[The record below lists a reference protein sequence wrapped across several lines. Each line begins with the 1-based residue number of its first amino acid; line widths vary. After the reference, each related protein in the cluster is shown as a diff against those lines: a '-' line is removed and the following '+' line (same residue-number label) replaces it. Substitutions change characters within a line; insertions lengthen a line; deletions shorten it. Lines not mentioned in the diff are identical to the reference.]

1 MIVPHQSISHRR
13 AAPRY
18 WQADHCLHSPRAVF
32 SGAAAGFILQNRGAT
47 EFWLRISRQSFHHRR
62 LLVRLKPSLEPMPT
76 NPDCFLRWHECVY
89 TPAAKRANLSQM
101 SQHGPQNPQSTE
113 TFSMCRAKGDNPR
126 LPKQITDVRARLNHP
141 DCPRKT
147 ARVTHL
153 FDYLSCPAGRLTGN
167 GKFEFKD
174 VIKKKKKEEPEDRLT
189 PSLEIRTFINRKGN
203 TALTPEHSQLTV
215 RTVCSYVSPG
225 VLSACRAFA

>member
-1 MIVPHQSISHRR
+1 MIGVTSADRCDGDCPSPEHQSPAGSSKVLASGSLPSFPPGCFQWSGSRFYFTEPRCYRVLASYQPTIIPPPSTTG
-13 AAPRY
+13 AAE
-18 WQADHCLHSPRAVF
+18 AE
-32 SGAAAGFILQNRGAT
+32 SGAHAN
-47 EFWLRISRQSFHHRR
+47 
-62 LLVRLKPSLEPMPT
+62 
-76 NPDCFLRWHECVY
+76 NPDWFLRWHECVY

-153 FDYLSCPAGRLTGN
+153 FDYLSRPAGRLTGN

-174 VIKKKKKEEPEDRLT
+174 AIKKKRKSGGSTYTFPWKSGPLLTGKETL
-189 PSLEIRTFINRKGN
+189 F
-203 TALTPEHSQLTV
+203 
-215 RTVCSYVSPG
+215 
-225 VLSACRAFA
+225 

>member
-1 MIVPHQSISHRR
+1 
-13 AAPRY
+13 
-18 WQADHCLHSPRAVF
+18 
-32 SGAAAGFILQNRGAT
+32 
-47 EFWLRISRQSFHHRR
+47 
-62 LLVRLKPSLEPMPT
+62 
-76 NPDCFLRWHECVY
+76 
-89 TPAAKRANLSQM
+89 
-101 SQHGPQNPQSTE
+101 
-113 TFSMCRAKGDNPR
+113 MCRAKGDNPR

-153 FDYLSCPAGRLTGN
+153 FDYLSRPAGRLTGN

-174 VIKKKKKEEPEDRLT
+174 AIKKKEELEDRLT

-203 TALTPEHSQLTV
+203 TVLTPEHSQLTV
-215 RTVCSYVSPG
+215 RTVCSCVPPG